1 MAAVLS
7 DIKLVSFGNLKST
20 WRVSKCEDVIN
31 VEGDVFVRVIP
42 SSTTLVSLMCEENQH
57 APSPLPKNFSLTKAV
72 GYQALIKLRNTTQ
85 AQELS
90 QHADQVD
97 CSLFDTT
104 AEGNQRKKTKL
115 SRNAAEDARKKHQIM
130 TIDVEGY
137 GSVMVLRPVLHS
149 DSLFVHYKPESL
161 TNMIKF
167 IRDSGFDHELSWS
180 QDLSL
185 PKGTWR
191 RGSSYCV
198 TYNKKDG
205 TMGYKKCGTIDEVNI
220 FRAELDAKANAC
232 EASADD
238 GDTAVDECEAAA
250 DYGEAA
256 ADACEA
262 SADDVEGK

>member
-20 WRVSKCEDVIN
+20 WRVSKSQDVIN

-104 AEGNQRKKTKL
+104 VEGNQRKKPKL

-149 DSLFVHYKPESL
+149 DSLFVHCSSESL

-167 IRDSGFDHELSWS
+167 IRDSGFDHGLSWY
-180 QDLSL
+180 QDQ
-185 PKGTWR
+185 R
-191 RGSSYCV
+191 RGCSYCV
-198 TYNKKDG
+198 TYKKEDG
-205 TMGYKKCGTIDEVNI
+205 TIGYKKCGSIDEVNT
-220 FRAELDAKANAC
+220 FRAEQDAK
-232 EASADD
+232 
-238 GDTAVDECEAAA
+238 TDECELMNVI
-250 DYGEAA
+250 
-256 ADACEA
+256 C
-262 SADDVEGK
+262 S